1 MEKLGIL
8 ANALLYRILGIIFL
22 VISALYI
29 LFHAQ
34 AMKKIDEVGKKLLWK
49 DEWSITHR
57 IGFGIFFLI
66 VGLILCYAGFVI
78 LKR

>member
-1 MEKLGIL
+1 MERFGIM
-8 ANALLYRILGIIFL
+8 ANALLYRILGIIYL
-22 VISALYI
+22 VVGVLYI
-29 LFHAQ
+29 LSPQ
-34 AMKKIDEVGKKLLWK
+34 TMKKLDQIGKKLLWK

-66 VGLILCYAGFVI
+66 VGILLCYAGFVV

>member
-8 ANALLYRILGIIFL
+8 GNVLFYRIMGIIFL
-22 VISALYI
+22 VVGVLYI
-29 LFHAQ
+29 LSPQ
-34 AMKKIDEVGKKLLWK
+34 TMQKIDRMGKKLLWK

-57 IGFGIFFLI
+57 IGFGIFFFI
-66 VGLILCYAGFVI
+66 VGLVFCYAGFVT

>member
-8 ANALLYRILGIIFL
+8 GNVLLYRILGIIFL
-22 VISALYI
+22 VVGILYI
-29 LFHAQ
+29 LSPQ
-34 AMKKIDEVGKKLLWK
+34 TMKKIDQMGKKLLWK

-66 VGLILCYAGFVI
+66 VGLVLCYAGFVI
-78 LKR
+78 LER

>member
-8 ANALLYRILGIIFL
+8 ANVYLYRILGIIYL
-22 VISALYI
+22 VVGVLYI
-29 LFHAQ
+29 LSPQ
-34 AMKKIDEVGKKLLWK
+34 TMKKIDEIGKKLLWK

-66 VGLILCYAGFVI
+66 VGFVLCYAGFVI

>member
-1 MEKLGIL
+1 MERLGIL
-8 ANALLYRILGIIFL
+8 ANALLYRILGIIYL
-22 VISALYI
+22 VVGVLYI
-29 LFHAQ
+29 LSPQ
-34 AMKKIDEVGKKLLWK
+34 TMKKLDQIGKKLLWK

-66 VGLILCYAGFVI
+66 VGILLCYAGFVI

>member
-8 ANALLYRILGIIFL
+8 ANVYLYRILGIIYL
-22 VISALYI
+22 VVGVLY
-29 LFHAQ
+29 LLSPQ
-34 AMKKIDEVGKKLLWK
+34 AMKKLDQIGKKLLWK

-66 VGLILCYAGFVI
+66 VGILLCYAGFVSF
-78 LKR
+78 KR

>member
-8 ANALLYRILGIIFL
+8 ANVYLYRILGIIFL
-22 VISALYI
+22 VVGALY
-29 LFHAQ
+29 LLSPRT
-34 AMKKIDEVGKKLLWK
+34 MKKLDEIGKKLIWK

-66 VGLILCYAGFVI
+66 VGILLCYAGFVV

>member
-8 ANALLYRILGIIFL
+8 ANVYLYRILGIIYL
-22 VISALYI
+22 VVGVLYI
-29 LFHAQ
+29 LSPQ
-34 AMKKIDEVGKKLLWK
+34 TMKKIDQVGKKLLWK

-66 VGLILCYAGFVI
+66 VGILLCYTGFVF